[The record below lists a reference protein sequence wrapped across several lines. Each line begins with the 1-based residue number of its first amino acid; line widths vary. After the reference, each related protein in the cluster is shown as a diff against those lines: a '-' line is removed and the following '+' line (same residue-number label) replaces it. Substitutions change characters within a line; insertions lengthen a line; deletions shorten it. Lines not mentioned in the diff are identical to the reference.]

1 MVNNEDSISSIHFL
15 MAQNKNEVT
24 DWINSINKSLDGR
37 IQDCIESKFKSETIL
52 KLQNHIDAL
61 EQYKEENP
69 LTIEQLSCLYTRL
82 KLAFE
87 EVRLSNDNYALYD
100 QMNRVIKE
108 LDLMKNRLTKIE
120 SKQKEIDDGEKYI
133 DSEITADDLK
143 KLYDESS
150 LSPDKVA
157 KDFNISKPTF
167 YNILNCKDGD
177 LKRRQE
183 LKQYLE
189 KAINYKKEA
198 K

>member
-1 MVNNEDSISSIHFL
+1 MVNNDDSIGNLHIL
-15 MAQNKNEVT
+15 MAENKNQVT
-24 DWINSINKSLDGR
+24 DWINSINKSLDPR
-37 IQDCIESKFKSETIL
+37 IEDCIENKFKSATTL
-52 KLQNHIDAL
+52 KLQNHIEAL
-61 EQYKEENP
+61 EKYKEENP
-69 LTIEQLSCLYTRL
+69 LTIEQLTALYTRL

-87 EVRLSNDNYALYD
+87 EVRVSNDNYALYD

-133 DSEITADDLK
+133 DSEITADELK
-143 KLYDESS
+143 KLYDESN

-167 YNILNCKDGD
+167 YNVLKCNDGD

-183 LKQYLE
+183 LKNYLE
-189 KAINYKKEA
+189 QAIKSKEA

>member
-1 MVNNEDSISSIHFL
+1 MVNNDDSIGDVHLLI
-15 MAQNKNEVT
+15 AKTKNEVT
-24 DWINSINKSLDGR
+24 DWINSINRSLDSR
-37 IQDCIESKFKSETIL
+37 IEKCVDNKFKSETIL
-52 KLQNHIDAL
+52 KLQNHIEAL
-61 EQYKEENP
+61 EKYKEENP
-69 LTIEQLSCLYTRL
+69 LTIEQLSALYTSL

-133 DSEITADDLK
+133 DSEITADELK
-143 KLYDESS
+143 KLYDESK

-157 KDFNISKPTF
+157 KYFNISKPTF
-167 YNILNCKDGD
+167 YNVIKCNDSD

-183 LKQYLE
+183 LKNYLE
-189 KAINYKKEA
+189 QAIKTREA

>member
-1 MVNNEDSISSIHFL
+1 MVNNDDSIGNLHIL
-15 MAQNKNEVT
+15 MAENKNQVT
-24 DWINSINKSLDGR
+24 DWINSINKSLDSR
-37 IQDCIESKFKSETIL
+37 IEDCVENKFKSETTL
-52 KLQNHIDAL
+52 KLQNHIEAL
-61 EQYKEENP
+61 EKYKEENP
-69 LTIEQLSCLYTRL
+69 LTIEQLSALYTRL

-87 EVRLSNDNYALYD
+87 EVRWSNDNYALYD

-133 DSEITADDLK
+133 DSEITADELK
-143 KLYDESS
+143 KLYDESN

-157 KDFNISKPTF
+157 KDFSISKPTF
-167 YNILNCKDGD
+167 YNVLKCNDSD

-183 LKQYLE
+183 LKNYLE
-189 KAINYKKEA
+189 QAIKSREA